1 MPNLTTGSAVR
12 YICLVLA
19 LLLLPVTATAQ
30 KGRSNDRQTD
40 RQTDR
45 GRSDQ
50 RRSDDRR
57 SDDRRGDQRQDNR
70 PTHGL
75 SPLGL
80 QPPATPRTPWWEQRQ
95 VPSWERPQTPAWE
108 RQRTP
113 TFELNQIPGWE
124 NGNVARAMLDRQRN
138 QQQIGNRHRSRNQSS
153 VVYVVEPYRYFPN
166 PLPASNQFYVTP
178 PPPTQPV
185 APEPPPPP
193 PAPMGVLRLDVEPRA
208 ELQIFVDGVYFG
220 TPADLGEEIALSPG
234 TRRIEL
240 RAPGHRTLVFVAE
253 IAADRLVTYRGVLE
267 SAGVTPP
274 ATPRP
279 PVAVVPPAPAGNR
292 TIYLIPGCYMGN
304 VSPKEMA
311 LPPGCDIS
319 KLTTITP

>member
-1 MPNLTTGSAVR
+1 VR

-19 LLLLPVTATAQ
+19 LLVLPVTATAQ
-30 KGRSNDRQTD
+30 KGRSNDRQSD

-57 SDDRRGDQRQDNR
+57 SDDRRGDQRQDNK

-80 QPPATPRTPWWEQRQ
+80 QPPTTPRTPWWEQRQ

-113 TFELNQIPGWE
+113 TFDLNQIPGWE

-138 QQQIGNRHRSRNQSS
+138 QQQTGTRHRPRHLPP
-153 VVYVVEPYRYFPN
+153 VVYLVEPYRYFPN
-166 PLPASNQFYVTP
+166 TLPGSTQFVVTP

-185 APEPPPPP
+185 SPDPPPPP
-193 PAPMGVLRLDVEPRA
+193 PAPMGVLFLDVEPR
-208 ELQIFVDGVYFG
+208 ETLQIFVDGVYFG
-220 TPADLGEEIALSPG
+220 TPADLGDEIALSPG

-240 RAPGHRTLVFVAE
+240 RAPGHRALVFVAE
-253 IAADRLVTYRGVLE
+253 IVADRMVTYRGMLDR
-267 SAGVTPP
+267 APDTPAAP
-274 ATPRP
+274 QAPRAP
-279 PVAVVPPAPAGNR
+279 QAPEAPKAVGSR

-311 LPPGCDIS
+311 LPPGCDLS